1 MKKFILFT
9 LIAFATSAFAQEHPT
24 VTYDG
29 GDLYFVPAKLTSKGI
44 AFMYSLRSDWETG
57 KTWVTIFDDQ
67 VQVVK
72 QVEIEPEVLNYQ
84 VRTITSQRRSFVK
97 SGVTRAAGD
106 TEEGYFLDDDWT
118 VISDVTENKT
128 EVNREI
134 EGFEVYEDNNNYHSR
149 YMYLSQ
155 TLFDNDEDFEFLR
168 THYEIMPLS
177 YCAADDPTSGLIS
190 MERPSIGGEE
200 CDEITRDYDYELGGE
215 VFTLKRYKVC
225 GGTKMTGTDIIS
237 LDGTVKKSL
246 NAITSFGTVVA
257 INGNYYVTGYD
268 HTTSKYGLYK
278 IASVTSSLAKVA
290 DISSETGDN
299 FTYNLSGFRVKDDT
313 KGIVIRNGI
322 KHLNR

>member
-1 MKKFILFT
+1 M
-9 LIAFATSAFAQEHPT
+9 
-24 VTYDG
+24 
-29 GDLYFVPAKLTSKGI
+29 
-44 AFMYSLRSDWETG
+44 
-57 KTWVTIFDDQ
+57 
-67 VQVVK
+67 
-72 QVEIEPEVLNYQ
+72 
-84 VRTITSQRRSFVK
+84 K

-149 YMYLSQ
+149 YRYLSQ